1 VCHSSALKRVTA
13 GHSCRGVRASE
24 HVRKQTGGCYNRLS
38 KIRHLSF
45 DIRHSAVAGGGRHLP
60 CFLPTCV
67 QSSSSVGVVT
77 SAKDIT
83 FACSH
88 CKSPLVVDAAAAGMT
103 LPCQRCGKPTLV
115 PASAPKPSRAAAQPD
130 DRTAELRRQ
139 LKENESQRTEVT
151 GYINQ
156 LSIQLHRWQLR
167 LQTLE
172 ERRQQL
178 ENELHGGK

>member
-1 VCHSSALKRVTA
+1 
-13 GHSCRGVRASE
+13 
-24 HVRKQTGGCYNRLS
+24 
-38 KIRHLSF
+38 
-45 DIRHSAVAGGGRHLP
+45 
-60 CFLPTCV
+60 
-67 QSSSSVGVVT
+67 
-77 SAKDIT
+77 
-83 FACSH
+83 
-88 CKSPLVVDAAAAGMT
+88 MT

-115 PASAPKPSRAAAQPD
+115 PAVPAIGARGGNEPN
-130 DRTAELRRQ
+130 DRVAEIRRQ

-178 ENELHGGK
+178 DSDLQEAR